1 MRLGAHILMMIRKH
15 AMYSVNIFVQNL
27 LLSLARIH
35 NCIATILLCKSFVFP
50 TFCSRGFS
58 TNLEL
63 ELLKW
68 LWPLWKFWST
78 ISTSW
83 KGPTTLSSNAPSPSW
98 FLQPAISFDCPVLCD
113 TVSPFTLGTD
123 VVRGQVNVFHRQ
135 AVFYRAQYSKEISIL
150 LCSTVFLYIL

>member
-1 MRLGAHILMMIRKH
+1 MIRKH

-83 KGPTTLSSNAPSPSW
+83 KGCATLSSNAPSPSW

-113 TVSPFTLGTD
+113 TVSPFTLWTD
-123 VVRGQVNVFHRQ
+123 VVRGRWMFSTGKQCSTELNIPV
-135 AVFYRAQYSKEISIL
+135 YSTEISIL